1 VPPQNPVDRT
11 TVDVS
16 TLGVK
21 LTYPDAS
28 VAVRPFRNRPI
39 QPRAAARAR
48 SRKPRFA
55 TAAGHSEA
63 TDNVLRNDNHSL
75 TKFDADGAIV
85 VYAYFGSKLRAL
97 LVGFLPFG
105 THIPWGKRL
114 HIRVT
119 IRGEGGGTRV
129 SIKITPFMELFDT
142 SEVLLMTQSPAEKA
156 SDEYLAAVHLRSI
169 TRSLQE
175 ATKTSPT
182 DDLSEL
188 DNGTFAADFLT
199 GLMLYAFEGDATERV
214 VHIPPSPG
222 TSWSWQA
229 LLVPEIWF
237 VWNEIWGVSLL
248 MVVLDWALFKLVM
261 AFPVPTAFIVAGV
274 LFIAF
279 RLVAARMAHSIFYA
293 RYGRWPS
300 EVER

>member
-1 VPPQNPVDRT
+1 MT
-11 TVDVS
+11 E
-16 TLGVK
+16 
-21 LTYPDAS
+21 AS
-28 VAVRPFRNRPI
+28 IAHSGKRSLEGWLAQDLNVALADPEKVAVLLEGI
-39 QPRAAARAR
+39 L
-48 SRKPRFA
+48 K
-55 TAAGHSEA
+55 EA
-63 TDNVLRNDNHSL
+63 EYHSL

-169 TRSLQE
+169 ARSLQE

-188 DNGTFAADFLT
+188 DTGTFAADFLT

-229 LLVPEIWF
+229 LIVPEIWF

-279 RLVAARMAHSIFYA
+279 RLVTARMAHSIFYA

-300 EVER
+300 AVER